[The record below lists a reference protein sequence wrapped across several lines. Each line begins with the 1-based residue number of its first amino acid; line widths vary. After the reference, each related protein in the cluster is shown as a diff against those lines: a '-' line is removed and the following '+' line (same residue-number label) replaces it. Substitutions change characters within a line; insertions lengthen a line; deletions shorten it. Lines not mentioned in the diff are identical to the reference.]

1 MIPRLPAVLQVTLL
15 LRIVRAVQPV
25 PRMGPSA
32 MAHAHPHDHAHP
44 SRLPG
49 QPPGQSVRMLRRAA
63 LLTLAFAAVE
73 ALGGW
78 WTGSLALASD
88 AGHMFGDGAA
98 LALAAF
104 AGWIAGRPPS
114 RRHSYGLGRVEI
126 LAATINGAALLLI
139 AAAIAYE
146 AVLRFSEPRQ
156 VQGGAAAAIA
166 LAGLALNLGIMKWL
180 APHGH
185 DLNARAAALH
195 VLGDALGSIAA
206 LAAGL
211 VIALT
216 GWTPIDALA
225 SLFICALIVALS
237 LRLLRESLHALME
250 GTPLHLSPEA
260 VGMEMARQEG
270 VQSVHDLHLWTLSGS
285 RIALSAHVVVRD
297 MARWDRTL
305 GELQQLL
312 RERFGIAHVTLQ
324 PESAAPAVV
333 RVAPP
338 PPRQRRA

>member
-1 MIPRLPAVLQVTLL
+1 MAEERRGRSRRVL
-15 LRIVRAVQPV
+15 RGA
-25 PRMGPSA
+25 
-32 MAHAHPHDHAHP
+32 
-44 SRLPG
+44 
-49 QPPGQSVRMLRRAA
+49 AA
-63 LLTLAFAAVE
+63 LTLGFAVVE
-73 ALGGW
+73 ATGGW
-78 WTGSLALASD
+78 WTGSLALLSD
-88 AGHMFGDGAA
+88 AGHMLGDGAA

-114 RRHSYGLGRVEI
+114 RRHSYGLGRAEVF
-126 LAATINGAALLLI
+126 AATINGAALLLI

-146 AVLRFSEPRQ
+146 AVLRFGEPRQ

-211 VIALT
+211 VIAFT
-216 GWTPIDALA
+216 GWLPIDALA

-260 VGMEMARQEG
+260 VGMEMARLDG
-270 VQSVHDLHLWTLSGS
+270 VESVHDLHLWTLSGS
-285 RIALSAHVVVRD
+285 RVALSAHVVVRD
-297 MARWDRTL
+297 MASWDRTL
-305 GELQQLL
+305 HELQHLL
-312 RERFGIAHVTLQ
+312 RERYGIAHVTLQ
-324 PESAAPAVV
+324 PESAAPAPV
-333 RVAPP
+333 RVAVPS
-338 PPRQRRA
+338 PRQRKA

>member
-1 MIPRLPAVLQVTLL
+1 MPQAQ
-15 LRIVRAVQPV
+15 
-25 PRMGPSA
+25 
-32 MAHAHPHDHAHP
+32 PHDHAHP
-44 SRLPG
+44 PMHPG
-49 QPPGQSVRMLRRAA
+49 SLTGQSARLLRRAA
-63 LLTLAFAAVE
+63 LLTLAFAGVE

-78 WTGSLALASD
+78 WTGSLALVSD
-88 AGHMFGDGAA
+88 AGHMLGDGAA

-114 RRHSYGLGRVEI
+114 RRHSYGLGRAEVF
-126 LAATINGAALLLI
+126 AATINGAVLLLI

-146 AVLRFSEPRQ
+146 AVLRFGEPRQ

-166 LAGLALNLGIMKWL
+166 LGGLALNLGIMKWL

-206 LAAGL
+206 LASGL
-211 VIALT
+211 VIAFT

-260 VGMEMARQEG
+260 VGMEMARLDG
-270 VQSVHDLHLWTLSGS
+270 VESVHDLHLWTLSGS
-285 RIALSAHVVVRD
+285 RVALSAHVVVRD
-297 MARWDRTL
+297 LARWDRTL
-305 GELQQLL
+305 HELQHLL
-312 RERFGIAHVTLQ
+312 RERYGIAHVTLQ
-324 PESAAPAVV
+324 PESATPAPV
-333 RVAPP
+333 RVAVPS
-338 PPRQRRA
+338 PRQRKA